1 MKIKRI
7 TVSVLFVLLII
18 GIFPTATFE
27 TKAITTSGIYE
38 NLIYHLYDY
47 KEIQIRECMSDA
59 EEIIIPN
66 KINGHPVTSIGNNA
80 FRDCTHIKRIVI
92 PDSVTIIGY
101 GAFGGCTKLTSIT
114 IGSGVKTISRS
125 FYGCD
130 NLERVDITNIASWC
144 NIEFSSSFDDSN
156 PLSKAKHLYLNGVEV
171 TDLIIPEDV
180 SIISD
185 IAFLNCESIVGL
197 TLHDNIEIG
206 QNSFSGCSI
215 KKLNF
220 LEGTKTIDSGMVL
233 CKDVLTEINIPN
245 TVMTI
250 ESDALSNC
258 TSLESI
264 VVGANNPIYHSSG
277 NCLIETNSKTLILG
291 CKNSVIPIDCSITSI
306 GDYAFYNCT
315 GLTSVII
322 PDSVTS
328 IGRYAFKSCTGLR
341 SITIGNS
348 VKSIGF
354 GAFNGCTGLT
364 SVIIPDSVTSIG
376 DSAFGGCSSLQE
388 ITLPFIGCERY
399 TSTDNKFQYPFG
411 RIFGESKYLGGI
423 KTEQYRY
430 HRNSPS
436 PIFDTYY
443 IPASLKKVTVTGCD
457 YIQYGAFY
465 NCTRLKSIT
474 IGNSVKSIGN
484 SAFYNCTGLTSVI
497 IPDSVTSIG
506 DYAFYNCTGPTSVI
520 IPDSV
525 TKIGDSTFAGC
536 TGLKSITI
544 GNSVKSI
551 GNNAFYN
558 CTGLTSIIIPDSVT
572 SIGVYAFKSCTGLTS
587 ITIGNSVKSI
597 GDNAFYNC
605 TGLTSIIIPDPVTSI
620 GDSTFASC
628 TGLKSITIGNSV
640 KSIGDCAFYNCTGLT
655 SVIIPDSVTKI
666 GDSTFAS
673 CTGLKSITIG
683 NSVKSIGDSAF
694 YGCDYLSTIT
704 IPKRV
709 TSIGYNAFGNCCNL
723 KKVCYTGYKSDKAK
737 INIGS
742 SNGCLTDAKWHYL
755 ICKND
760 DHVFSEN
767 GNSTC
772 SICGYSKV
780 PSKPILESKTNNSVT
795 LVSTRGFEYSKDG
808 INWQIS
814 NTFENLTA
822 DKTHTFYQRVKET
835 ETVLESEESE
845 ALSVKL
851 KKMQSSPSAPLV
863 LSFTDTTVSL
873 LFMDGCEYSIDG
885 INWQAS
891 NVFTN
896 LNPGTKYSFY
906 QRYAETDIYEA
917 SEQSPEKSITTD
929 KAKQP
934 LIPAAPTVETIGT
947 NIITL
952 NAVENCEY
960 SKDGINWQASHI
972 FDGLSCGTEY
982 SFYQRYKETDTAYAG
997 QSSDACKKKTM
1008 KGTQTIPDAPTLLR
1022 RTDRSVELTQVS
1034 GYEYSKD
1041 GMNWQASNVFVGLS
1055 PETNYIFYQRKAETA
1070 TYFASEASAS
1080 LIVKTL
1086 ETAFLNSI
1094 SVTSYPNKLIYIK
1107 GEEVIDVTGGK
1118 LTLYYS
1124 DNTSLIISLT
1134 EDMVS
1139 GFNKDLVGNQEITVS
1154 YSGKT
1159 TVFIIT
1165 VKDKAEKYKPST
1177 PSVPTLISKTANSVT
1192 LKNIEGYEYSADGKV
1207 WQKSNVFTRLSEGTE
1222 YSFYQRIAETEA
1234 TYASESS
1241 AALKVRTDKSYTPG
1255 DLDGDEKITDKD
1267 AIYLLMHSYFPED
1280 YPVNQPLDYN
1290 NDGLINDKDAIYLL
1304 MHCYFPEDYPITK

>member
-18 GIFPTATFE
+18 GIFPTGTFE

-38 NLIYHLYDY
+38 NLKYHLYDY

-328 IGRYAFKSCTGLR
+328 IGRYTFKSCTGLR

-348 VKSIGF
+348 VKSIDF
-354 GAFNGCTGLT
+354 NAFNGCTGLT

-484 SAFYNCTGLTSVI
+484 SAFYNCTGLTS
-497 IPDSVTSIG
+497 
-506 DYAFYNCTGPTSVI
+506 
-520 IPDSV
+520 
-525 TKIGDSTFAGC
+525 
-536 TGLKSITI
+536 
-544 GNSVKSI
+544 
-551 GNNAFYN
+551 
-558 CTGLTSIIIPDSVT
+558 IIIPDSVT
-572 SIGVYAFKSCTGLTS
+572 SIGGYAF
-587 ITIGNSVKSI
+587 N
-597 GDNAFYNC
+597 
-605 TGLTSIIIPDPVTSI
+605 
-620 GDSTFASC
+620 SC

-640 KSIGDCAFYNCTGLT
+640 KSIGDSTFANCTGLT
-655 SVIIPDSVTKI
+655 SIIIPDSITSI
-666 GDSTFAS
+666 GDYAFYN

-694 YGCDYLSTIT
+694 YDCNYLSTIT

-709 TSIGYNAFGNCCNL
+709 TSIGYNAFGNCLKL

-737 INIGS
+737 INIDS
-742 SNGCLTDAKWHYL
+742 SNGCLTNAKWHYL

-1008 KGTQTIPDAPTLLR
+1008 KGTQTIPDAPMLLR

-1192 LKNIEGYEYSADGKV
+1192 LKGTSGYEYSADGKV
-1207 WQKSNVFTRLSEGTE
+1207 WQNSNVFTGLNEDTE
-1222 YSFYQRIAETEA
+1222 YTFYQRIAETKTA
-1234 TYASESS
+1234 YASESS

>member
-18 GIFPTATFE
+18 GIFPTGTFE

-38 NLIYHLYDY
+38 NLKYHLYDY

-315 GLTSVII
+315 GL
-322 PDSVTS
+322 
-328 IGRYAFKSCTGLR
+328 
-341 SITIGNS
+341 
-348 VKSIGF
+348 
-354 GAFNGCTGLT
+354 
-364 SVIIPDSVTSIG
+364 
-376 DSAFGGCSSLQE
+376 
-388 ITLPFIGCERY
+388 
-399 TSTDNKFQYPFG
+399 
-411 RIFGESKYLGGI
+411 
-423 KTEQYRY
+423 
-430 HRNSPS
+430 
-436 PIFDTYY
+436 
-443 IPASLKKVTVTGCD
+443 
-457 YIQYGAFY
+457 
-465 NCTRLKSIT
+465 
-474 IGNSVKSIGN
+474 
-484 SAFYNCTGLTSVI
+484 
-497 IPDSVTSIG
+497 
-506 DYAFYNCTGPTSVI
+506 
-520 IPDSV
+520 
-525 TKIGDSTFAGC
+525 
-536 TGLKSITI
+536 
-544 GNSVKSI
+544 
-551 GNNAFYN
+551 
-558 CTGLTSIIIPDSVT
+558 
-572 SIGVYAFKSCTGLTS
+572 
-587 ITIGNSVKSI
+587 
-597 GDNAFYNC
+597 
-605 TGLTSIIIPDPVTSI
+605 
-620 GDSTFASC
+620 
-628 TGLKSITIGNSV
+628 
-640 KSIGDCAFYNCTGLT
+640 
-655 SVIIPDSVTKI
+655 
-666 GDSTFAS
+666 
-673 CTGLKSITIG
+673 KSITIG

-694 YGCDYLSTIT
+694 YDCNYLSTIT

-709 TSIGYNAFGNCCNL
+709 TSIGYNAFGNCLKL

-737 INIGS
+737 INIDS
-742 SNGCLTDAKWHYL
+742 SNGCLTNAKWHYL

-1008 KGTQTIPDAPTLLR
+1008 KGTQTIPDAPMLLR

-1192 LKNIEGYEYSADGKV
+1192 LKGTSGYEYSTDGKV
-1207 WQKSNVFTRLSEGTE
+1207 WQNSNVFTGLNEDTE
-1222 YSFYQRIAETEA
+1222 YTFYQRIAETKTA
-1234 TYASESS
+1234 YASESS

>member
-7 TVSVLFVLLII
+7 TVSVLFALLII
-18 GIFPTATFE
+18 GIFPTGTFE

-38 NLIYHLYDY
+38 NLKYHLYDY

-114 IGSGVKTISRS
+114 IGSGVKTISSS

-354 GAFNGCTGLT
+354 NAFNGCTGLT

-497 IPDSVTSIG
+497 IPYS
-506 DYAFYNCTGPTSVI
+506 
-520 IPDSV
+520 
-525 TKIGDSTFAGC
+525 
-536 TGLKSITI
+536 
-544 GNSVKSI
+544 
-551 GNNAFYN
+551 
-558 CTGLTSIIIPDSVT
+558 
-572 SIGVYAFKSCTGLTS
+572 
-587 ITIGNSVKSI
+587 
-597 GDNAFYNC
+597 
-605 TGLTSIIIPDPVTSI
+605 VTSI

-640 KSIGDCAFYNCTGLT
+640 KSIGDYAFYNCTGLT
-655 SVIIPDSVTKI
+655 SIKIPDSVTSIRVGAFK
-666 GDSTFAS
+666 S
-673 CTGLKSITIG
+673 CTGLTSIKIG

-694 YGCDYLSTIT
+694 YDCNYLSTIT

-709 TSIGYNAFGNCCNL
+709 TSIGYNAFGNCLKL

-737 INIGS
+737 INIDS
-742 SNGCLTDAKWHYL
+742 SNGCLTNAKWHYL

-906 QRYAETDIYEA
+906 QQYAETDIYEA

-1008 KGTQTIPDAPTLLR
+1008 KGTQTIPDAPMLLR

-1192 LKNIEGYEYSADGKV
+1192 LKGTSGYEYSTDGKV
-1207 WQKSNVFTRLSEGTE
+1207 WQNSNVFTGLNEDTE
-1222 YSFYQRIAETEA
+1222 YTFYQRIAETKTA
-1234 TYASESS
+1234 YASESS

>member
-18 GIFPTATFE
+18 GIFPTGTFE

-38 NLIYHLYDY
+38 NLKYHLYDY

-245 TVMTI
+245 AVMTI

-348 VKSIGF
+348 VKSIDF
-354 GAFNGCTGLT
+354 NAFNGCTGLT

-484 SAFYNCTGLTSVI
+484 SAFYNCTGLTS
-497 IPDSVTSIG
+497 
-506 DYAFYNCTGPTSVI
+506 
-520 IPDSV
+520 
-525 TKIGDSTFAGC
+525 
-536 TGLKSITI
+536 
-544 GNSVKSI
+544 
-551 GNNAFYN
+551 
-558 CTGLTSIIIPDSVT
+558 IIIPDSVT
-572 SIGVYAFKSCTGLTS
+572 SIGGYAF
-587 ITIGNSVKSI
+587 N
-597 GDNAFYNC
+597 
-605 TGLTSIIIPDPVTSI
+605 
-620 GDSTFASC
+620 
-628 TGLKSITIGNSV
+628 
-640 KSIGDCAFYNCTGLT
+640 
-655 SVIIPDSVTKI
+655 
-666 GDSTFAS
+666 S

-694 YGCDYLSTIT
+694 HNCTGLTSIIIPDSVTSIGGSAFNSCTGLTSIIIPDSVTSIGDYAFYNCTGLTSIKIPDSVTSIRVGAFKSCTGLTSIKIGNSVKSIGDSAFYDCNYLSTIT

-709 TSIGYNAFGNCCNL
+709 TSIGYNAFGNCLKL

-737 INIGS
+737 INIDS
-742 SNGCLTDAKWHYL
+742 SNGCLTNAKWHYL

-1008 KGTQTIPDAPTLLR
+1008 KGTQTIPDAPMLLR

-1192 LKNIEGYEYSADGKV
+1192 LKGTSGYEYSADGKV
-1207 WQKSNVFTRLSEGTE
+1207 WQNSNVFTGLNEDTE
-1222 YSFYQRIAETEA
+1222 YTFYQRIAETKTA
-1234 TYASESS
+1234 YASESS

>member
-18 GIFPTATFE
+18 GIFPTGTFE

-38 NLIYHLYDY
+38 NLKYHLYDY

-328 IGRYAFKSCTGLR
+328 IGRYTFKSCTGLR

-348 VKSIGF
+348 VKSIDF
-354 GAFNGCTGLT
+354 NAFNGCTGLT

-484 SAFYNCTGLTSVI
+484 SAFYNCTGLTS
-497 IPDSVTSIG
+497 
-506 DYAFYNCTGPTSVI
+506 
-520 IPDSV
+520 
-525 TKIGDSTFAGC
+525 
-536 TGLKSITI
+536 
-544 GNSVKSI
+544 
-551 GNNAFYN
+551 
-558 CTGLTSIIIPDSVT
+558 IIIPDSVT
-572 SIGVYAFKSCTGLTS
+572 SIGGYAF
-587 ITIGNSVKSI
+587 N
-597 GDNAFYNC
+597 
-605 TGLTSIIIPDPVTSI
+605 
-620 GDSTFASC
+620 
-628 TGLKSITIGNSV
+628 
-640 KSIGDCAFYNCTGLT
+640 
-655 SVIIPDSVTKI
+655 
-666 GDSTFAS
+666 S

-683 NSVKSIGDSAF
+683 NSVKSIGDSTFANCTGLTSIIIPDSVTSIRVGAFKSCTGLTSIKIGNSVKSIGDSAF
-694 YGCDYLSTIT
+694 YDCNYLSTIT

-709 TSIGYNAFGNCCNL
+709 TSIGYNAFGNCLKL

-737 INIGS
+737 INIDS
-742 SNGCLTDAKWHYL
+742 SNGCLTNAKWHYL

-1008 KGTQTIPDAPTLLR
+1008 KGTQTIPDAPMLLR

-1192 LKNIEGYEYSADGKV
+1192 LKGTSGYEYSADGKV
-1207 WQKSNVFTRLSEGTE
+1207 WQNSNVFTGLNEDTE
-1222 YSFYQRIAETEA
+1222 YTFYQRIAETKTA
-1234 TYASESS
+1234 YASESS

>member
-18 GIFPTATFE
+18 GIFPTGTFE

-38 NLIYHLYDY
+38 NLKYHLYDY

-354 GAFNGCTGLT
+354 NAFNGCTGLT

-484 SAFYNCTGLTSVI
+484 SAFY
-497 IPDSVTSIG
+497 
-506 DYAFYNCTGPTSVI
+506 
-520 IPDSV
+520 
-525 TKIGDSTFAGC
+525 
-536 TGLKSITI
+536 
-544 GNSVKSI
+544 
-551 GNNAFYN
+551 
-558 CTGLTSIIIPDSVT
+558 
-572 SIGVYAFKSCTGLTS
+572 
-587 ITIGNSVKSI
+587 
-597 GDNAFYNC
+597 
-605 TGLTSIIIPDPVTSI
+605 
-620 GDSTFASC
+620 
-628 TGLKSITIGNSV
+628 
-640 KSIGDCAFYNCTGLT
+640 DCN
-655 SVIIPDSVTKI
+655 
-666 GDSTFAS
+666 
-673 CTGLKSITIG
+673 
-683 NSVKSIGDSAF
+683 
-694 YGCDYLSTIT
+694 YLSTIT

-709 TSIGYNAFGNCCNL
+709 TSIGYNAFGNCLKL

-737 INIGS
+737 INIDS
-742 SNGCLTDAKWHYL
+742 SNGCLTNAKWHYL

-1008 KGTQTIPDAPTLLR
+1008 KGTQTIPDAPMLLR

-1192 LKNIEGYEYSADGKV
+1192 LKGTSGYEYSTDGKV
-1207 WQKSNVFTRLSEGTE
+1207 WQNSNVFTGLNEDTE
-1222 YSFYQRIAETEA
+1222 YTFYQRIAETKTA
-1234 TYASESS
+1234 YASESS

>member
-18 GIFPTATFE
+18 GIFPTGTFE

-38 NLIYHLYDY
+38 NLKYHLYDY

-348 VKSIGF
+348 VKSIDF
-354 GAFNGCTGLT
+354 NAFNGCTGLT

-484 SAFYNCTGLTSVI
+484 SAFYNCTGLTS
-497 IPDSVTSIG
+497 
-506 DYAFYNCTGPTSVI
+506 
-520 IPDSV
+520 
-525 TKIGDSTFAGC
+525 
-536 TGLKSITI
+536 
-544 GNSVKSI
+544 
-551 GNNAFYN
+551 
-558 CTGLTSIIIPDSVT
+558 IIIPDSVT
-572 SIGVYAFKSCTGLTS
+572 SIGGYAF
-587 ITIGNSVKSI
+587 N
-597 GDNAFYNC
+597 
-605 TGLTSIIIPDPVTSI
+605 
-620 GDSTFASC
+620 SC

-640 KSIGDCAFYNCTGLT
+640 KSIGDSTFANCTGLT
-655 SVIIPDSVTKI
+655 SIIIPDSITSI
-666 GDSTFAS
+666 GDYAFYN

-694 YGCDYLSTIT
+694 HNCTGLTSIIIPDSVTSIGDYAFYNCTGLTSIKIPDSVTSIRVGAFKSCTGLTSIKIGNSVKSIGDSAFYDCNYLSTIT

-709 TSIGYNAFGNCCNL
+709 TSIGYNAFGNCLKL

-737 INIGS
+737 INIDS
-742 SNGCLTDAKWHYL
+742 SNGCLTNAKWHYL

-1008 KGTQTIPDAPTLLR
+1008 KGTQTIPDAPMLLR

-1192 LKNIEGYEYSADGKV
+1192 LKGTSGYEYSADGKV
-1207 WQKSNVFTRLSEGTE
+1207 WQNSNVFTGLNEDTE
-1222 YSFYQRIAETEA
+1222 YTFYQRIAETKTA
-1234 TYASESS
+1234 YASESS

>member
-18 GIFPTATFE
+18 GIFPTGTFE

-38 NLIYHLYDY
+38 NLKYHLYDY

-328 IGRYAFKSCTGLR
+328 IGRYTFKSCTGLR

-348 VKSIGF
+348 VKSIDF
-354 GAFNGCTGLT
+354 NAFNGCTGLT

-484 SAFYNCTGLTSVI
+484 SAFYNCTGLTS
-497 IPDSVTSIG
+497 
-506 DYAFYNCTGPTSVI
+506 
-520 IPDSV
+520 
-525 TKIGDSTFAGC
+525 
-536 TGLKSITI
+536 
-544 GNSVKSI
+544 
-551 GNNAFYN
+551 
-558 CTGLTSIIIPDSVT
+558 IIIPDSVT
-572 SIGVYAFKSCTGLTS
+572 SIGGYAF
-587 ITIGNSVKSI
+587 N
-597 GDNAFYNC
+597 
-605 TGLTSIIIPDPVTSI
+605 
-620 GDSTFASC
+620 
-628 TGLKSITIGNSV
+628 
-640 KSIGDCAFYNCTGLT
+640 
-655 SVIIPDSVTKI
+655 
-666 GDSTFAS
+666 S

-683 NSVKSIGDSAF
+683 NSVKSIGDSTFANCTGLTSIIIPDSITSIGDYAF
-694 YGCDYLSTIT
+694 YNCTGLTSIKIPDSVTSIRVGAFKSCTGLTSIKIGNSVKSIGDSAFYDCNYLSTIT

-709 TSIGYNAFGNCCNL
+709 TSIGYNAFGNCLKL

-737 INIGS
+737 INIDS
-742 SNGCLTDAKWHYL
+742 SNGCLTNAKWHYL

-1008 KGTQTIPDAPTLLR
+1008 KGTQTIPDAPMLLR

-1192 LKNIEGYEYSADGKV
+1192 LKGTSGYEYSADGKV
-1207 WQKSNVFTRLSEGTE
+1207 WQNSNVFTGLNEDTE
-1222 YSFYQRIAETEA
+1222 YTFYQRIAETKTA
-1234 TYASESS
+1234 YASESS

>member
-18 GIFPTATFE
+18 GIFPTGTFE

-38 NLIYHLYDY
+38 NLKYHLYDY

-328 IGRYAFKSCTGLR
+328 IGRYTFKSCTGLR

-348 VKSIGF
+348 VKSIDF
-354 GAFNGCTGLT
+354 NAFNGCTGLT

-484 SAFYNCTGLTSVI
+484 SAFYNCTGLTS
-497 IPDSVTSIG
+497 
-506 DYAFYNCTGPTSVI
+506 
-520 IPDSV
+520 
-525 TKIGDSTFAGC
+525 
-536 TGLKSITI
+536 
-544 GNSVKSI
+544 
-551 GNNAFYN
+551 
-558 CTGLTSIIIPDSVT
+558 IIIPDSVT
-572 SIGVYAFKSCTGLTS
+572 SIGGYAF
-587 ITIGNSVKSI
+587 N
-597 GDNAFYNC
+597 
-605 TGLTSIIIPDPVTSI
+605 
-620 GDSTFASC
+620 SC

-640 KSIGDCAFYNCTGLT
+640 KSIGDSTFANCTGLT
-655 SVIIPDSVTKI
+655 SIIIPDSITSI
-666 GDSTFAS
+666 GDYAFYN

-694 YGCDYLSTIT
+694 HNCTGLTSIIIPDSVTSIGGSAFNSCTGLTSIIIPDSITSIGDYAFYNCTGLTSIKIPDSVTSIRVGAFKSCTGLTSIKIGNSVKSIGDSAFYDCNYLSTIT

-709 TSIGYNAFGNCCNL
+709 TSIGYNAFGNCLKL

-737 INIGS
+737 INIDS
-742 SNGCLTDAKWHYL
+742 SNGCLTNAKWHYL

-851 KKMQSSPSAPLV
+851 KKCNLLHPLH
-863 LSFTDTTVSL
+863 SF
-873 LFMDGCEYSIDG
+873 
-885 INWQAS
+885 
-891 NVFTN
+891 
-896 LNPGTKYSFY
+896 
-906 QRYAETDIYEA
+906 
-917 SEQSPEKSITTD
+917 
-929 KAKQP
+929 
-934 LIPAAPTVETIGT
+934 
-947 NIITL
+947 
-952 NAVENCEY
+952 
-960 SKDGINWQASHI
+960 
-972 FDGLSCGTEY
+972 
-982 SFYQRYKETDTAYAG
+982 
-997 QSSDACKKKTM
+997 
-1008 KGTQTIPDAPTLLR
+1008 
-1022 RTDRSVELTQVS
+1022 
-1034 GYEYSKD
+1034 
-1041 GMNWQASNVFVGLS
+1041 
-1055 PETNYIFYQRKAETA
+1055 
-1070 TYFASEASAS
+1070 
-1080 LIVKTL
+1080 
-1086 ETAFLNSI
+1086 
-1094 SVTSYPNKLIYIK
+1094 
-1107 GEEVIDVTGGK
+1107 
-1118 LTLYYS
+1118 
-1124 DNTSLIISLT
+1124 
-1134 EDMVS
+1134 
-1139 GFNKDLVGNQEITVS
+1139 
-1154 YSGKT
+1154 
-1159 TVFIIT
+1159 
-1165 VKDKAEKYKPST
+1165 
-1177 PSVPTLISKTANSVT
+1177 
-1192 LKNIEGYEYSADGKV
+1192 
-1207 WQKSNVFTRLSEGTE
+1207 
-1222 YSFYQRIAETEA
+1222 
-1234 TYASESS
+1234 
-1241 AALKVRTDKSYTPG
+1241 
-1255 DLDGDEKITDKD
+1255 
-1267 AIYLLMHSYFPED
+1267 
-1280 YPVNQPLDYN
+1280 
-1290 NDGLINDKDAIYLL
+1290 
-1304 MHCYFPEDYPITK
+1304 